1 MNEVTQEVCFT
12 RFDLNL
18 FFAYNE
24 NFEKKA
30 FFVIA
35 LTKNHVTR
43 ILLMIG
49 EYVRMIFDVF
59 LAALQKPPSWPL
71 LREQLYN
78 IGVMSLSVVAI
89 TGFTTGF
96 VLAAQSFY
104 QLGEKGLSAVTGVL
118 VGKSMITELGPIL
131 TSFMVTG
138 RVGSAMCAELGSM
151 RVTEQIDA
159 MRSMAVNP
167 NAYLVAPRFF
177 AGITMVPLLTF
188 FSAMMGI
195 LGGYLIAA
203 TLFHM
208 SFASYFDP
216 MRIHIGLFDMA
227 SGFIKSFIF
236 GILMITVCCYKGMRA
251 SGGAAGVGKA
261 TTQSVV
267 TSYILI
273 LLSDFLL
280 TMGLNMINQELKY
293 NWMK

>member
-1 MNEVTQEVCFT
+1 MLVLARNQAT
-12 RFDLNL
+12 R
-18 FFAYNE
+18 
-24 NFEKKA
+24 
-30 FFVIA
+30 
-35 LTKNHVTR
+35 
-43 ILLMIG
+43 LLEMIG
-49 EYVRMIFDVF
+49 DYVRMVVDVF
-59 LAALQKPPSWPL
+59 ASAVKRPPSWAL
-71 LREQLYN
+71 IQEQLYH

-118 VGKSMITELGPIL
+118 VGKAMITELGPIL

-167 NAYLVAPRFF
+167 HAYLVAPRFF
-177 AGITMVPLLTF
+177 AGIVMVPLLTF
-188 FSAMMGI
+188 FSAIMGI
-195 LGGYLIAA
+195 FGGFLIASS
-203 TLFHM
+203 LFNM
-208 SFASYFDP
+208 TSASYFDP
-216 MRIHIGLFDMA
+216 MRLHISLFDVA
-227 SGFIKSFIF
+227 SGFIKAFIF
-236 GILMITVCCYKGMRA
+236 GVLLVTVCCYKGMKT

-273 LLSDFLL
+273 LISDFLL
-280 TMGLNMINQELKY
+280 TMGLNIINQELKY